1 MGVVGK
7 FCETASKVLVGGK
20 MAFTFLAAKG
30 VLVGATQVDEPH
42 RFEVRASCIICFLGG
57 CF

>member
-7 FCETASKVLVGGK
+7 FYETASKILVGGK

-42 RFEVRASCIICFLGG
+42 RLEVRCHVLRKSE
-57 CF
+57 